1 MSRTSHWAHFP
12 ECICFS
18 NFLFLADVFS
28 RDKNTAQTQKSG
40 SHQVAS
46 GLHLGHFAVAA
57 YEEMRKMQT
66 PHFLQGCEVAE
77 WSCKFDVPVCT
88 MIKEFVQKTRNH
100 KKAPNQVEASEQPW
114 LVQWV
119 LQFSSLFDCYRTC
132 FLGFFCLF
140 QHYCYTK
147 GGMRQNVRIWPTLP
161 VSDWQQNHHVCGN
174 LCVKAILLQRRWNG
188 NFIVASEVACKSTL
202 CLHVWSLWDDD

>member
-18 NFLFLADVFS
+18 NFLFLADVFW

-100 KKAPNQVEASEQPW
+100 KKQQIRWRPV
-114 LVQWV
+114 
-119 LQFSSLFDCYRTC
+119 SSLDLFSELCSFPLCLIATGHV
-132 FLGFFCLF
+132 LGFFF
-140 QHYCYTK
+140 FAY
-147 GGMRQNVRIWPTLP
+147 
-161 VSDWQQNHHVCGN
+161 S
-174 LCVKAILLQRRWNG
+174 
-188 NFIVASEVACKSTL
+188 STTATPKEG
-202 CLHVWSLWDDD
+202 CART